1 MWWGW
6 CWRWENYGLVVFFLI
21 HLQPEHN
28 DYANAQLGSVRGRF
42 CTTGCHFRWEI
53 SLTLPFYYRNV
64 PWIQTSTL
72 CVLFNI
78 RLRDNLPCF
87 KFSYWLGVDDISRLV
102 LFRSVLDLFNLVW
115 KRAIIEPLCLFY
127 TAFNMMSILE
137 VNDSVTS
144 SSYIYS

>member
-1 MWWGW
+1 MVRLVLEVRKLRPCRFVFNFFVAWTQ
-6 CWRWENYGLVVFFLI
+6 GLCECSAGKC
-21 HLQPEHN
+21 P
-28 DYANAQLGSVRGRF
+28 
-42 CTTGCHFRWEI
+42 W
-53 SLTLPFYYRNV
+53 SLLYNWLPFQVRDFTHLAVLLPKCAVN
-64 PWIQTSTL
+64 TSTL

-127 TAFNMMSILE
+127 TAFNMMSIFE